1 MDEFLEHARR
11 DMFPKM
17 KSSAFVLSIMGEP
30 DPKLCL
36 EIGAAIMFNKP
47 ILVVVPKGCE
57 VPLALR
63 TIAHKIVDI
72 DDMKN
77 AESQKTFLAAVQ
89 EMAEAARVRG

>member
-89 EMAEAARVRG
+89 EMAEAARFRG